1 MIKSAME
8 ESKDN
13 LLSAETLLN
22 SFRLIRQNL
31 RFISKWVAGITI
43 LSAIYIFSL
52 PRSYSSKV
60 VLLPETGGVASF
72 STGTIGALG
81 SMMGMRN
88 LSSEDA
94 IYPEFYPKVMQSSP
108 FLVALLKEKVT
119 IEKDHETVSLFD
131 YFDKKQAQP
140 WWSGIFSLLS
150 DDEAVSDSINP
161 IKITKEQ
168 KKIVDALEKSMIC
181 LYDKKT
187 DAITISTQAQHPEV
201 AQQMA
206 DIIQKRLQEFIT
218 DYRTHK
224 ARIDEDYYQKL
235 YIQSQKDYHKAQR
248 EYSAYADANTSV
260 VLESYRTRR
269 SELENEMQLKFDV
282 YSRMSNQLQSAQAK
296 VQERTPA
303 FATIQPAT
311 IPIRPSSPRRMI
323 AVAMMF
329 LLSFTGSVGWLIVKD
344 YFNKHKVA

>member
-1 MIKSAME
+1 ME
-8 ESKDN
+8 ESKDY

-22 SFRLIRQNL
+22 SYRLIRQNL
-31 RFISKWVAGITI
+31 WFISKWVTGITF

-52 PRSYSSKV
+52 PRGYSSKV
-60 VLLPETGGVASF
+60 VLLPETGGGASF
-72 STGTIGALG
+72 SAGSLGALG

-88 LSSEDA
+88 FSVEDA

-119 IEKDHETVSLFD
+119 LEKDNETVSLFD

-140 WWSGIFSLLS
+140 WWSAIFNLSS

-168 KKIVDALEKSMIC
+168 KRIVDALEKSMIC

-187 DAITISTQAQHPEV
+187 EAITISTQAQHPEV

-224 ARIDEDYYQKL
+224 ARIDENYFQKL
-235 YIQSQKDYHKAQR
+235 YIQSQEDYHKAQR
-248 EYSAYADANTSV
+248 DYSTYADAHTSV
-260 VLESYRTRR
+260 VLESYRTHR

-303 FATIQPAT
+303 FVTVQPAT
-311 IPIRPSSPRRMI
+311 IPIRPSSPKRMI
-323 AVAMMF
+323 TVVMMF
-329 LLSFTGSVGWLIVKD
+329 LLSFAGSVGCVIVKD

>member
-1 MIKSAME
+1 ME
-8 ESKDN
+8 ESKGS

-22 SFRLIRQNL
+22 SYRLIRQNL
-31 RFISKWVAGITI
+31 KFISKWVAGITF

-52 PRSYSSKV
+52 PRNYSSKV
-60 VLLPETGGVASF
+60 VLLPETSGFSSL
-72 STGTIGALG
+72 STGTLGALG

-88 LSSEDA
+88 VSSEDA

-119 IEKDHETVSLFD
+119 IEKDNETVSLFD
-131 YFDKKQAQP
+131 YLSKKQAQP
-140 WWSGIFSLLS
+140 WWSAIFELFS
-150 DDEAVSDSINP
+150 DDEVVSDSINP

-187 DAITISTQAQHPEV
+187 EAITISTQAQHPEV

-206 DIIQKRLQEFIT
+206 DIITKRLQEFIT

-224 ARIDEDYYQKL
+224 ARVDEDYYQKL
-235 YIQSQKDYHKAQR
+235 YIQSQNDYKKAQR
-248 EYSAYADANTSV
+248 EYSTYADANTSV

-282 YSRMSNQLQSAQAK
+282 YSRLSNQLQAARAK

-311 IPIRPSSPRRMI
+311 IPIKPSSPKRMI
-323 AVAMMF
+323 TVVMMF
-329 LLSFTGSVGWLIVKD
+329 FLSFAGSAGWVIVKD
-344 YFNKHKVA
+344 SFNKHKVA